1 MLSSPAWVKQDSMCF
16 FYASTTLVNLLCGF
30 PAFLQ
35 PGRSTRTYMMLYD
48 AKNQV
53 VGVLWAELL
62 LSHNVWSTFHTGLYT
77 TILLSN

>member
-1 MLSSPAWVKQDSMCF
+1 MSKAGQHVF

-53 VGVLWAELL
+53 VGVL
-62 LSHNVWSTFHTGLYT
+62 
-77 TILLSN
+77 